1 MTGGDRTRARRETVA
16 PAPSFIGAGG
26 AVAEGH
32 RRLAADAFEA
42 MIENAIMR
50 PEDLFDLDGDT
61 LLRRRNGCIET
72 FDADVLGT
80 DLSYP

>member
-1 MTGGDRTRARRETVA
+1 MT
-16 PAPSFIGAGG
+16 AGIPT
-26 AVAEGH
+26 

-72 FDADVLGT
+72 FDADVLGVI
-80 DLSYP
+80 DLSYL